1 MKKLKDE
8 VKRINKLKGDEAV
21 SLDVKETA
29 EALADR

>member
-1 MKKLKDE
+1 LKKLKDE

-21 SLDVKETA
+21 PKKVKDDA